1 MPGEGGGAGML
12 TFRVDLDDELPP
24 SHITVE
30 FPCAHLRVSL
40 IVTCGIAKR
49 LEFTAGL
56 ETEELED
63 EHWSGNYAKF
73 TLVIQSTIT

>member
-1 MPGEGGGAGML
+1 ML

-30 FPCAHLRVSL
+30 IPCAHLRVSL

-49 LEFTAGL
+49 LEFAAGL